1 MFGGAEHQFFPDD
14 QVIKSEFYS
23 KYSYLLRSPWA
34 ASIEDEREVLDTMK
48 ETAKLLA
55 ADRALEVVFTNC
67 LMAGFGYAGMCACH
81 SKDEVLFTNCL
92 MVGFNTCPSLEKF
105 FNCLGASEET
115 LPRNQSLLLFRYLKL
130 KVGGS
135 SGRLVFSQLENL
147 VGKLEQAAQIFFNHR
162 LML

>member
-55 ADRALEVVFTNC
+55 ADRAL
-67 LMAGFGYAGMCACH
+67 
-81 SKDEVLFTNCL
+81 EVLFTNCL